1 MEKAIWILT
10 VVCFVAMLA
19 SFPFSKVARPLAAGS
34 FLEFYQDALRS
45 RFVLFALPIA
55 SVLPAGGAYVRE
67 ALGGFLRLYCVRVS
81 RMEYIR
87 RKTVQLYVSGVAPFL
102 LSGLAFLFCNFLCIY
117 PIEVKGNMNLEVFAQ
132 SILLLL
138 RICLTGGL
146 LALFSGIFA
155 ALFQN
160 FYMAYGL
167 PFVCFYLFMIIR
179 ERYLPG
185 LYALC
190 PEEWIACECYWGED
204 GSGIYLFFIAFTA
217 AAAQLHGLM
226 LCRRLKEVA

>member
-102 LSGLAFLFCNFLCIY
+102 LSGLAFLFY
-117 PIEVKGNMNLEVFAQ
+117 AY
-132 SILLLL
+132 IL
-138 RICLTGGL
+138 
-146 LALFSGIFA
+146 
-155 ALFQN
+155 
-160 FYMAYGL
+160 
-167 PFVCFYLFMIIR
+167 
-179 ERYLPG
+179 
-185 LYALC
+185 
-190 PEEWIACECYWGED
+190 
-204 GSGIYLFFIAFTA
+204 
-217 AAAQLHGLM
+217 
-226 LCRRLKEVA
+226 